1 MNKLLKS
8 FRIWWLF
15 PLAIFGAGAYSV
27 AYRFMMGLGASTHLS
42 DLFPWGLWV
51 GFDVLCGVAL
61 AAGAFTLSAAV
72 YVLHL
77 DKYKPLVR
85 SAILTGFIGYLLVIF
100 GLMVDLGHPYR
111 IWHPL
116 IMWNPHSVMFEISW
130 CVTLYTTVLA
140 LEFSAFLFEKI
151 NWSRALKIVHTIII
165 PLVIMGVILSTL
177 HQSSLGSLFLIVPYK
192 LNPLWY
198 SPWLPVFFFMSAL
211 ALGCAMVIVESFISS
226 RIFKRGLEIEILSD
240 LGRVLIVV
248 LVIYGIA
255 RGIDLA
261 ERNALSLVLQPG
273 FEHLMFLAEILLAI
287 VAPIILLSF
296 QRARNNKLGLFMGA
310 SMVVAGFILNRFNTS
325 MTGLV
330 RGSGVKY
337 FPSWMELSVT
347 FSLVALGLI
356 LFFLAAR
363 YLNIF
368 SPDKPCLESWQ
379 TCRDKIV
386 CCLPTGLKLLI
397 AAIWVA
403 AFALVFNGIRDF
415 RNFHPVSIS
424 SVQAEIVFQNTMLD
438 YPNLPKD
445 FQFMQSQDSPG
456 KVTFSHS
463 DHLMVAEK
471 CPICH
476 VRRFSIMGVDKSGGK
491 YDYHSAKYCGSCH
504 NGKIAG
510 NDCASCHKESVPQ
523 KR

>member
-1 MNKLLKS
+1 MDKLLKS
-8 FRIWWLF
+8 VKAWWII
-15 PLAIFGAGAYSV
+15 PIVIFGAGAFSV
-27 AYRFMMGLGASTHLS
+27 IYRFTMGLGASTHLS

-140 LEFSAFLFEKI
+140 LEFSTFLFEKI
-151 NWSRALKIVHTIII
+151 KFKKALKTVHVIII
-165 PLVIMGVILSTL
+165 PLVILGVILSTL

-240 LGRVLIVV
+240 LGRVLMVV

-255 RGIDLA
+255 RGIDLS
-261 ERNALSLVLQPG
+261 ERNVLNLAFQPG

-287 VAPIILLSF
+287 IAPIILLSF
-296 QRARNNKLGLFMGA
+296 PRVRNNKLGLFMSA
-310 SMVVAGFILNRFNTS
+310 SMVVIGFILNRFNTS
-325 MTGLV
+325 MTGLI
-330 RGSGVKY
+330 RGAGTKY
-337 FPSWMELSVT
+337 LPSWMEISVT
-347 FSLVALGLI
+347 ISLVAFGLV
-356 LFFLAAR
+356 LFFVAVK

-379 TCRDKIV
+379 TCKDKIT
-386 CCLPTGLKLLI
+386 CCLPSGLKLLI
-397 AAIWVA
+397 AVFWVA
-403 AFALVFNGIRDF
+403 ALALIFNGVKDF
-415 RNFHPVSIS
+415 RNFNPNKISSASKTESIS
-424 SVQAEIVFQNTMLD
+424 QNASNPSD

-445 FQFMQSQDSPG
+445 FSFVQSQDSPG

-463 DHLMVAEK
+463 NHLIVAEK
-471 CPICH
+471 CSTCH
-476 VRRFSIMGVDKSGGK
+476 IQQFSIMGAHRLNLEAKPDF
-491 YDYHSAKYCGSCH
+491 HSAKYCGSCH
-504 NGKIAG
+504 DGKMAG
-510 NDCASCHKESVPQ
+510 NDCTSCHK
-523 KR
+523 